1 VLNDMSLAM
10 EKTIAPQ
17 RANLQPPPGE
27 GRDAAL
33 NITVVFT
40 SVRGTSA
47 ALRSAAA
54 LAMTLG
60 ARINLVVLQIVP
72 YPLPLTS
79 PPVLVDFS
87 EGQLRN
93 IASESPV
100 DTTVLL
106 YMCRDRLVTLPA
118 VLKPH
123 SLVIL
128 GGRGRW
134 WLNPERSLART
145 LRRAGHDVIF
155 TETE

>member
-1 VLNDMSLAM
+1 MSLAM
-10 EKTIAPQ
+10 EKAIAPR
-17 RANLQPPPGE
+17 RANLQPPPAGN
-27 GRDAAL
+27 RDAAL

-40 SVRGTSA
+40 SVRGTAA
-47 ALRSAAA
+47 ALQSAAA

-87 EGQLRN
+87 ESQLRT

-100 DTTVLL
+100 DTTVLI
-106 YMCRDRLVTLPA
+106 YMCRDRQVTLPT

-128 GGRGRW
+128 GGRRRW
-134 WLNPERSLART
+134 WLNPERSLAKS

-155 TETE
+155 AETE